1 MFRATAFLLVVLV
14 INLTMANAKSSCEE
28 QREQAINNDLIGA
41 FKPKCEADGTFSRK
55 QCWSSIGK
63 CFCVDPISG
72 EKTTDLDCL

>member
-14 INLTMANAKSSCEE
+14 INLTMA
-28 QREQAINNDLIGA
+28 NDLIGA